1 MSNIISLIERL
12 GADCT
17 FRSNKK
23 DMLLSDIELLNTL
36 ADGDVKRLEKLLGVE
51 NKIVCAVFPAEEE
64 PKKSDEPDESDE
76 PESQILNLA
85 AN

>member
-17 FRSNKK
+17 LRSHKK

-36 ADGDVKRLEKLLGVE
+36 ADGDVKALEKLLGVE
-51 NKIVCAVFPAEEE
+51 NTIVCAVFPAEEE

-76 PESQILNLA
+76 PESQILNVA